1 MLPLKGPLRLCGEFA
16 SRKRVKI
23 YIYIHMYMMGIR
35 VGFM

>member
-23 YIYIHMYMMGIR
+23 YIYIYTHVYDGD
-35 VGFM
+35 